1 MGMEE
6 EEEREESGEGKRR
19 KDQASRFTFGG
30 WSRRWL
36 DEGVWNGRSW
46 ECTKGSVRVRA
57 KYRVIQDTQGW
68 GEGVGEKGKVTVAGN
83 WGDYKKVQVLDRS
96 NIPMILKGVGGWV
109 VDSIVYREGR
119 KKKEEKEIWEER
131 FEVQML
137 FFLILDT
144 QNICPTAPY
153 AGIMEQLQIW

>member
-1 MGMEE
+1 M
-6 EEEREESGEGKRR
+6 
-19 KDQASRFTFGG
+19 
-30 WSRRWL
+30 
-36 DEGVWNGRSW
+36 
-46 ECTKGSVRVRA
+46 
-57 KYRVIQDTQGW
+57 
-68 GEGVGEKGKVTVAGN
+68 
-83 WGDYKKVQVLDRS
+83 
-96 NIPMILKGVGGWV
+96 

-153 AGIMEQLQIW
+153 AGIMEQLQI